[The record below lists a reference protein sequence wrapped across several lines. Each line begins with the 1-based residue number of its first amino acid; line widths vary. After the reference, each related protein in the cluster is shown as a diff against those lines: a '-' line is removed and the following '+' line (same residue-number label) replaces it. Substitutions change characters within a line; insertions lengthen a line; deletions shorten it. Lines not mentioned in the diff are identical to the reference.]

1 MFSHQPP
8 LLGSGGTTIPKDSDW
23 VLVSSCAI
31 RGYGILADGSLW
43 GWGAAPLGDGTTNSS
58 PFAKK
63 IGSDR
68 WKYVSTSES
77 HTLAIKEDGSL
88 WSWGS
93 NKDGSLGI
101 GNKSPDAWDNQ
112 LSIEARAF
120 LNGSIA
126 SIDSRKYPITR
137 RIIHEDSA
145 ESLQPTSVTIEK
157 STVSDPGI
165 GASIS
170 CEFFYSV
177 TQLQLNYFIANIT
190 APPVIEF
197 QPDSRDANAEPAVA
211 TVTVYEDEGEKYF
224 SFTIASISFGGRY
237 KYKPTIKLRYTQV
250 GASEQTVTVGQQFF
264 RMEMTSTEYNVT
276 VLSSGSGYSHPQ
288 SKPILIKVNFL
299 YTAFQNYLETINVT
313 VGMAVLSPAS
323 VARIERYYWTGLQYP
338 TGRVTIQQTYF
349 PVLPGGTYRAYLASP
364 TDPTVQLNTSVVYGA
379 NVITATEL
387 LGRKSSGY
395 IVIEND
401 EVFQPD
407 PTQYPS
413 STDGLY
419 QKEFRETQYYGPTTD
434 RVSHMILVGNEPDS
448 VLSSGKWSV
457 LDSIYGTS
465 RTGFDANSSF
475 APSHSI
481 LRLNTPSEETYQDYS
496 ISTVEKGGVTF
507 AGYAYFGGGL
517 YVVGGLGAYSG
528 GKPHLPLYI
537 TATYGWGQAQ
547 YNRLYTEHKVAVR
560 NPKMVTF
567 YDLDHNAHRP
577 PASPV
582 QPTFIIEARDG
593 VGSGL
598 AVAAVFDPV
607 ASGTDVANYTMNF
620 NVTNPGSGY
629 VYEPYIA
636 ASLYTL
642 SPTRVGS
649 DSDWESVK
657 AIGAVGSAGVK
668 SDGWPMVWGTG
679 LNESYSPQKLGF
691 SLDIKSLSAEK
702 DKQWLGSGYTQL
714 PGSAR
719 SKLVADTL
727 GGYPTDPRTSDG
739 QMFGG
744 QYYYV
749 VAGFNSLNMLRGCPI
764 LGGNVNVGIF
774 SYRSV
779 MQSRCWGLSN
789 GIYAATAPAD
799 SATRALFPPRSW
811 YNNYGNAYGNMYRVF
826 MPQPPED
833 DLFKPLKIPSLVE
846 VDNYYTSPTKTR
858 TGSCYTKAPDLGSD
872 YSCTLVAPDRIK
884 SFSYSN
890 GNLYG
895 LDGNNDLWF
904 LRGSTS
910 DGLIIS
916 IEEPKKETLK
926 GLKLNADVSWE
937 WSVEEYDC
945 DVYYQSYDNGSTR
958 SQAESGQPVVPVFP
972 FLKTIQQ
979 NRLSAPE
986 RKVEPERDNGYTN
999 TIEVITNCDWSIV
1012 VTNPGSG
1019 YKINDTLNF
1028 TIKSPQGVRVD
1039 RTNTFDLDSVTTQ
1052 DFKVETLDINYTGI
1066 GYYGPVPNLKATW
1079 GSTDPWKPKP
1089 YKNQLSVGVY
1099 KDNVTS
1105 EKVTNTVQVIKEAK
1119 WKLVE
1124 EFKPTLVDYNDVP
1137 LPSIMTVADGGAYRP
1152 AFGTITNA
1160 TIFGRGPVA
1169 GLDNATIYNS
1179 TGFLT
1184 KIPDVAVSGGSGS
1197 GCTAKLVPATGIKS
1211 AGTYIRNAPYNVTA
1225 AVTKNRGSIKDADPK
1240 YAISS
1245 SDGSLISLANPLV
1258 SVPDSYRKGFDSLS
1272 SYFARTADGDFYAFG
1287 GSYNDYGGAN
1297 SGPIEMRRPT
1307 AQMNLELT
1315 IDNAGEDYQLP
1326 PVFTV
1331 PQPSSEIA
1339 VVDAVI
1345 DGKLIA
1351 LGVEHAGS
1359 GYRYPPT
1366 LTIVGG
1372 EGSGAT
1378 AEAVISGP
1386 VDAFTVS
1393 GGGSGYAAVPFA
1405 TLTGNGSGGS
1415 ASVSMKGSVARIE
1428 VSDGGSNYSA
1438 APFVTISGDG
1448 TGAAATAT
1456 MKQMVSQILITS
1468 RSGRY
1473 KSVPTVAIS
1482 GGGGTGASAEAEAL
1496 FNASEGTYYIS
1507 GIRIKD
1513 KGEKYTSTPTITIS
1527 SETNASVSAYAV
1539 MDKYVESVEVT
1550 SGGVGYSTPP
1560 TVLLAGTASAS
1571 AFLTLNVDSLS
1582 VSSGG
1587 TYRSPPSV
1595 SFDSIYTVE
1604 SISLD
1609 DPGSGYLTAP
1619 DVRIICPRGVGS
1631 GATAKC
1637 QIKSDGTIK
1646 KIVLTSR
1653 GSGYIESAPPVVL
1666 FFGGGGYGAS
1676 ATANIDALGGGASAT
1691 TTINGSI
1698 LFARAVQGGSN
1709 YQFSPTVQITGGGNT
1724 ALADLQTQLANGSIT
1739 SDQYED
1745 QFLAIGGRIRARIE
1759 GPISRLNIVNAGD
1772 KYVKVGTQSYT
1783 EYSTDNVV
1791 SPVDLN
1797 GVMARAYCFGVVGSG
1812 PNGWYGEIDFEAPD
1826 SYPGGPIS
1834 QPASLPTAKFNQ
1846 KPQIQFVNSVAIH
1859 PESYHACTRT
1869 AIGMSSVLTRGGP
1882 VGNDYY
1888 YSLEFL
1894 ECVIN
1899 SGLTINGGKI
1909 SRYWTSGTD
1918 YQYTVASGF
1927 DGFAFDETPLI
1938 TFGGACGTGAAI
1950 ESSVDGEGRIT
1961 GTYFTSTGSGYSV
1974 NSSLSMSRGVI
1985 RITPCTATCTVSAT
1999 GQVTAVSITSPGSGY
2014 INPAVVIH
2022 GGGGSGATA
2031 TAMRMNSPNSSG
2043 QLPVT
2048 GGIASV
2054 AITSGGSGYYADNPP
2069 QVFIYDSTGYFS
2081 DSTFGKAISTEIG
2094 NVLNRVVKWSSES
2107 SEHCPAIPHEY
2118 RNEQPFGP
2126 WFDISDRYT
2135 NNYLQG
2141 YPDGRQFQRFP
2152 IVSSRKYVLDYH
2164 EYFRGFGYADYV
2176 SNLFISSN
2184 PFLLRKPYSSPPTV
2198 TVQGSCKTQ
2207 MQVSSAVAKWGPKY
2221 SVSGAVVSAIRT
2233 DR

>member
-1 MFSHQPP
+1 
-8 LLGSGGTTIPKDSDW
+8 
-23 VLVSSCAI
+23 V
-31 RGYGILADGSLW
+31 
-43 GWGAAPLGDGTTNSS
+43 
-58 PFAKK
+58 
-63 IGSDR
+63 
-68 WKYVSTSES
+68 
-77 HTLAIKEDGSL
+77 
-88 WSWGS
+88 
-93 NKDGSLGI
+93 
-101 GNKSPDAWDNQ
+101 
-112 LSIEARAF
+112 
-120 LNGSIA
+120 
-126 SIDSRKYPITR
+126 
-137 RIIHEDSA
+137 
-145 ESLQPTSVTIEK
+145 
-157 STVSDPGI
+157 
-165 GASIS
+165 S

-177 TQLQLNYFIANIT
+177 TELRFFNYIT
-190 APPVIEF
+190 NLTAAPTVEF
-197 QPDSRDANAEPAVA
+197 QPDSRDTNAEPAVA
-211 TVTVYEDEGEKYF
+211 AVTVYEYNGMKYF
-224 SFTIASISFGGRY
+224 SYTVASISSGGRY
-237 KYKPTIKLRYTQV
+237 KYKPTVKLRYQRE
-250 GASEQTVTVGQQFF
+250 GESEQLITVGRQFF
-264 RMEMTSTEYNVT
+264 SMQMTSTEYKVT
-276 VLSSGSGYSHPQ
+276 ILSSGSGYSHPE
-288 SKPILIKVNFL
+288 SNPILIKVTFL
-299 YTAFQNYLETINVT
+299 YTAFQEYSQTVGVT
-313 VGMAVLSPAS
+313 VGKAVLSPSS
-323 VARIERYYWTGLQYP
+323 VARVERYYWTGLQYP
-338 TGRVTIQQTYF
+338 TGRVSIQQRYF

-387 LGRKSSGY
+387 LGRKSCGY

-413 STDGLY
+413 SPAGLY
-419 QKEFRETQYYGPTTD
+419 PKEFLDPIFYGSTTN
-434 RVSHMILVGNEPDS
+434 RVSHMILLGNEPDS
-448 VLSSGKWSV
+448 VLSTGKWSV

-465 RTGFDANSSF
+465 RVGFDANYYY

-481 LRLNTPSEETYQDYS
+481 LRLNATTEETYPDYS
-496 ISTVEKGGVTF
+496 ITTVTSGGITLPGTYS
-507 AGYAYFGGGL
+507 GYGGYL
-517 YVVGGLGAYSG
+517 QYVVGGLFVYSG
-528 GKPHLPLYI
+528 GKPQRPLYI
-537 TATYGWGQAQ
+537 SASYGWGQAQ
-547 YNRLYTEHKVAVR
+547 YSRLYTEHKVAVR
-560 NPKMVTF
+560 NPKTLTF
-567 YDLDHNAHRP
+567 YDLDHNAHKP

-598 AVAAVFDPV
+598 AVDAVFTPV

-642 SPTRVGS
+642 SPTRVGG

-657 AIGAVGSAGVK
+657 AIGAFGSAGVK

-714 PGSAR
+714 PGSVR

-727 GGYPTDPRTSDG
+727 GGYPTDPRTSDDLIYSTN
-739 QMFGG
+739 FYYFIS
-744 QYYYV
+744 QY
-749 VAGFNSLNMLRGCPI
+749 NSLYMLRGCPI
-764 LGGNVNVGIF
+764 LGGDVYIIGNTF
-774 SYRSV
+774 SYGGAIN
-779 MQSRCWGLSN
+779 SRCWGLSN

-799 SATRALFPPRSW
+799 AATRALFPPLSW
-811 YNNYGNAYGNMYRVF
+811 TGSQYGNVYRVF

-833 DLFKPLKIPSLVE
+833 DLFKPLTIPSRIAS
-846 VDNYYTSPTKTR
+846 DSDTKTR

-872 YSCTLVAPDRIK
+872 YSCTLVAPERIK
-884 SFSYSN
+884 SFSWVN
-890 GNLYG
+890 RNLYG
-895 LDGNNDLWF
+895 LDGNNELWF
-904 LRGSTS
+904 LRGATS
-910 DGLIIS
+910 DSQMIS
-916 IEEPKKETLK
+916 TEEPKKETIK

-937 WSVEEYDC
+937 WSVEKYDC
-945 DVYYQSYDNGSTR
+945 DVYYQSFDNGSTR
-958 SQAESGQPVVPVFP
+958 SQAESGQPVVPVYA
-972 FLKTIQQ
+972 LVKTIEQ
-979 NRLSAPE
+979 NRMSAPVQ
-986 RKVEPERDNGYTN
+986 KVTPDQDNGYTQ
-999 TIEVITNCDWSIV
+999 TVEVLTNQDWSIV
-1012 VTNPGSG
+1012 ITNPGSG

-1039 RTNTFDLDSVTTQ
+1039 RTNTFNFDSVTTQ
-1052 DFKVETLDINYTGI
+1052 DFKVETLDITYTAV
-1066 GYYGPVPNLKATW
+1066 GYYGPVPNSKATW
-1079 GSTDPWKPKP
+1079 GSTDPWKQKP
-1089 YKNQLSVGVY
+1089 YQNQLSVGVY
-1099 KDNVTS
+1099 KDNITS
-1105 EKVTNTVQVIKEAK
+1105 QKVTNTVQVIKEAK

-1137 LPSIMTVADGGAYRP
+1137 LPQKMTVADGGAYRP

-1160 TIFGRGPVA
+1160 TIFGKGPVA
-1169 GLDNATIYNS
+1169 GWDTATTYNS
-1179 TGFLT
+1179 TGFLA
-1184 KIPDVAVSGGSGS
+1184 KVPDVEVSGGSGS
-1197 GCTAKLVPATGIKS
+1197 GCTAKLVPATGTVS
-1211 AGTYIRNAPYNVTA
+1211 NGTYIRNAPYKVTT
-1225 AVTKNRGSIKDADPK
+1225 AVTKNRGSIKGSDPK
-1240 YAISS
+1240 YAVSS

-1258 SVPDSYRKGFDSLS
+1258 SAPDSYRKGFDSLS
-1272 SYFARTADGDFYAFG
+1272 SYFARTSDGDFYAFG
-1287 GSYNDYGGAN
+1287 GAYNDYGAAN
-1297 SGPIEMRRPT
+1297 SAPIEMRRPT

-1372 EGSGAT
+1372 DGSGAT

-1386 VDAFTVS
+1386 ADSITVTS
-1393 GGGSGYAAVPFA
+1393 GGTGYAAAPSV

-1415 ASVSMKGSVARIE
+1415 ASVLMKGSVSEIVLSSR
-1428 VSDGGSNYSA
+1428 GSGYSSVPA
-1438 APFVTISGDG
+1438 VTISGDG
-1448 TGAAATAT
+1448 SGATATAT
-1456 MKQMVSQILITS
+1456 MKQIVSSILVNS
-1468 RSGRY
+1468 RVGRY
-1473 KSVPTVAIS
+1473 RSPPTVAIN
-1482 GGGGTGASAEAEAL
+1482 GGGGSGAAAEVVTQL
-1496 FNASEGTYYIS
+1496 NPDDGLYYIS
-1507 GIRIKD
+1507 SIRVTN
-1513 KGEKYTSTPTITIS
+1513 KGEGYTSTPTVTVS
-1527 SETNASVSAYAV
+1527 QETGASVTASAV
-1539 MDKYVESVEVT
+1539 MDGYVDSLQLT
-1550 SGGVGYSTPP
+1550 SGGSGYSTPP
-1560 TVLLAGTASAS
+1560 TVSLNGNASAS
-1571 AFLTLNVDSLS
+1571 TFLTLHVDSMS
-1582 VSSGG
+1582 VLSGG

-1595 SFDSIYTVE
+1595 SFEPVFTVE

-1609 DPGSGYLTAP
+1609 SPGSGYITEP
-1619 DVRIICPRGVGS
+1619 EIQIICPRGIGR

-1637 QIKSDGTIK
+1637 ELKDDGKIK
-1646 KIVLTSR
+1646 KVILTSR
-1653 GSGYIESAPPVVL
+1653 GSGYIESAPPLVF
-1666 FFGGGGYGAS
+1666 FFGGGGSGAS
-1676 ATANIDALGGGASAT
+1676 ATASIDALGGGATAT

-1709 YQFSPTVQITGGGNT
+1709 YQFSPTVQISGGGNA
-1724 ALADLQTQLANGSIT
+1724 ALADLQAQLSNGSIT
-1739 SDQYED
+1739 AEQYES
-1745 QFLAIGGRIRARIE
+1745 QVLGIGGRIRARIE
-1759 GPISRLNIVNAGD
+1759 GPISQLNIVNAGD

-1812 PNGWYGEIDFEAPD
+1812 PNGWYGEIDFEAPT

-1834 QPASLPTAKFNQ
+1834 QPSSLPTAKFNQ
-1846 KPQIQFVNSVAIH
+1846 KPQIQFLNSVGIH

-1894 ECVIN
+1894 ECVIT
-1899 SGLTINGGKI
+1899 SGLIINGGKI
-1909 SRYWTSGTD
+1909 SKYWSSGTD
-1918 YQYTVASGF
+1918 YPYTVASGF
-1927 DGFAFDETPLI
+1927 DGFAFDEVPLI
-1938 TFGGACGTGAAI
+1938 TFGGTSGTGAVI
-1950 ESSVDGEGRIT
+1950 ESSVDSQGMIT
-1961 GTYFTSTGSGYSV
+1961 GTYFTSTGSGYNV

-2014 INPAVVIH
+2014 INPTVVIH

-2031 TAMRMNSPNSSG
+2031 TATRRNSPDPEG
-2043 QLPVT
+2043 QYIRPAT
-2048 GGIASV
+2048 GGIVSI
-2054 AITSGGSGYYADNPP
+2054 AITSGGSGYSADNPP

-2126 WFDISDRYT
+2126 WFDISNRYT

-2152 IVSSRKYVLDYH
+2152 IVSSRKYNLDYYD
-2164 EYFRGFGYADYV
+2164 YFRGFGYADYV

-2184 PFLLRKPYSSPPTV
+2184 PFLLRRPYSSPPTV